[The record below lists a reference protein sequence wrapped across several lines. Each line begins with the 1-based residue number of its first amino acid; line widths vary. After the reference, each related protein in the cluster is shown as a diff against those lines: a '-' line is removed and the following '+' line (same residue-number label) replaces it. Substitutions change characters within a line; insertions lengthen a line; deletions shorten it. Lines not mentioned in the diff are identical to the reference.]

1 MTITLNP
8 IQSRMRPI
16 KSERFHLIESRLKQ
30 WLSLAVMICA
40 SSPLAGMPLP
50 KISTLHP
57 RIFLR
62 NDQAR
67 IGIGLKLKEFQT
79 RFIQKEMVRWRQPV
93 RLEGIASA
101 VEIAA
106 RYLEEGKKDD
116 LFAVRDFLA
125 THTYSYQKDDVGG
138 FLAGAEMAVAYDWIY
153 QGLSPEER
161 VSILA
166 NIEKTANSSRDFLLN
181 GEPDINH
188 NYTYMALDT
197 VAVCGLVLH
206 GEPSPYH
213 QKSIEY
219 LQMAEEWLESPGKVL
234 DTWKARGGAW
244 SEGTHYTFH
253 ETWRNLV
260 MTFQAYR
267 TASDR
272 DYFALQGR
280 KFDNFMAKSGQFLA
294 ASTRPDW
301 TMERIGDCSPSR
313 ALPLITVPV
322 TMLALINGMADSQEK
337 IQLQAYVREL
347 VSTYG
352 EAAVHPVFG
361 WGMRIFTN
369 PLQRPSSFT
378 PPLFQRFGPGTDDR
392 FVWRNG
398 WNKDSTQIT
407 ILAGDHYTDHQ
418 HFDKGHFLIYNR
430 GALAVDGG
438 SYDSLYEPQGHWNN
452 YACRTLAH
460 NCLLLYDPDEP
471 VPAGY
476 NRDGGQIILRGLQ
489 HHGDWLTY
497 LTHAK
502 REDLD
507 TATVIAYDPNEKAG
521 YAYLHCDLTG
531 AYPRKAAHYG
541 RQFLYL
547 PHQNFLFVYDRVIPL
562 LPRPQAFWLLHFQ
575 DPPAFEGFSGAA
587 GIADLSKNDLLMI
600 KRQGVL
606 QQATHK
612 VTYDGS
618 MIIHTLL
625 PENAGRKVVGGAGF
639 EYFNR
644 FDGKNYPPKDPRNTS
659 PLREAG
665 AWRLEVEGTLG
676 DQEIRFLHA
685 LELNP
690 AEKSET
696 ARIRLVNDEARKMT
710 GAFWETAQE
719 GHVVFFSGSTHAQ
732 PVQLPLTY
740 KLDSWHP
747 VRHLLTQLL
756 GLSLVEVAVNGKR
769 LTTARIS
776 PQGVLEFKDNVKG
789 ERVVVIKPV
798 KEDLLKLENQLPA
811 HLPRH

>member
-8 IQSRMRPI
+8 IQILTRHI
-16 KSERFHLIESRLKQ
+16 KSERVHLIKRQLKY
-30 WLSLAVMICA
+30 WLSLVVFISA
-40 SSPLAGMPLP
+40 STSMAGMPLP
-50 KISTLHP
+50 KISSLHP

-79 RFIQKEMVRWRQPV
+79 RFRQKEMVQWRQPV

-116 LFAVRDFLA
+116 LSAVRDFLT
-125 THTYSYQKDDVGG
+125 THTFSYQKDDVGG
-138 FLAGAEMAVAYDWIY
+138 FLAGAEMAVAYDWIF
-153 QGLSPEER
+153 QGLTPEER
-161 VSILA
+161 LPILA
-166 NIEKTANSSRDFLLN
+166 NIVTTANSSRDFLLN

-188 NYTYMALDT
+188 NYTYMALGT
-197 VAVCGLVLH
+197 MAVCGLVLH
-206 GEPSPYH
+206 GEPEPYH
-213 QKSIEY
+213 QISIQY
-219 LQMAEEWLESPGKVL
+219 LQLAEEWLEEPGKVL

-244 SEGTHYTFH
+244 GEGTHYTFH

-272 DYFALQGR
+272 NYFAIQEQR
-280 KFDNFMAKSGQFLA
+280 FDNFMAKSGKFLG

-322 TMLALINGMADSQEK
+322 TMLALINGLSNSKDK
-337 IQLQAYVREL
+337 VQLQAYVDEL

-352 EAAVHPVFG
+352 ESAVHPVFG
-361 WGMRIFTN
+361 WGMRIFMAPQKQN
-369 PLQRPSSFT
+369 SAFT

-407 ILAGDHYTDHQ
+407 IIAGDHFTDHQ
-418 HFDKGHFLIYNR
+418 HFDKGHYLIYNR

-438 SYDSLYEPQGHWNN
+438 SYDSLYQPQGHWNN

-471 VPAGY
+471 VPVGY
-476 NRDGGQIILRGLQ
+476 NRDGGQKILRGLQ

-497 LTHAK
+497 LSHAK

-507 TATVIAYDPNEKAG
+507 TATVTAYDPNEKAG
-521 YAYLHCDLTG
+521 YAYLYCDLTG
-531 AYPRKAAHYG
+531 AYSRKAAHYG

-547 PHQNFLFVYDRVIPL
+547 PNQNFLFVYDRVIPL
-562 LPRPQAFWLLHFQ
+562 LPRPRAFWLLHFQ
-575 DPPAFEGFSGAA
+575 DPPAFEGFSGVA
-587 GIADLSKNDLLMI
+587 GITDLSKNDLLMI
-600 KRQGVL
+600 KRQGDF
-606 QQATHK
+606 QQGSHK
-612 VTYDGS
+612 VAYDGS
-618 MIIHTLL
+618 MIVHTLL
-625 PENAGRKVVGGAGF
+625 PENAVRKVFGGAGF

-644 FDGKNYPPKDPRNTS
+644 FDGKNYPPKDVRNAS
-659 PLREAG
+659 SLREPG
-665 AWRLEVEGTLG
+665 AWRLEVEGSSG
-676 DQEIRFLHA
+676 EQEIRFLHI

-690 AEKSET
+690 AGLSDNS
-696 ARIRLVNDEARKMT
+696 RVRLVNDESHKII
-710 GAFWETAQE
+710 GAFWEAAQE
-719 GHVVFFSGSTHAQ
+719 GHVVFFSGSTNSQ
-732 PVQLPLTY
+732 PVKLPLTY
-740 KLDSWHP
+740 KLDSSHP
-747 VRHLLTQLL
+747 VRHLLTELL
-756 GLSLVEVAVNGKR
+756 GLSLVEVVVNGKK
-769 LTTARIS
+769 LTTTRIS
-776 PQGVLEFKDNVKG
+776 PQGVLDFKDNLKG

-811 HLPRH
+811 HLPRP